1 MTMITLASLEKSS
14 SPGIG
19 LTSPSVGGTARS
31 SNGSIALD
39 QWRGFALILVLF
51 QHALFFTNRVNGLGR
66 IGVNLFF
73 FISGIL
79 VYRSLHK
86 EEAVKSGWQL
96 ARSFWWRRF
105 RRLYPALIAYVL
117 TMLVPVACLE
127 ITESAI
133 GVDLRVLHPYVA
145 VCIDLLEQLPSR
157 FCDSL
162 RAHLECVVRD
172 AVLLHCPAHLRP
184 GRSRCSAPDAGF
196 WRSRFGVGGG
206 WFDLPDA
213 RTSISSGQISLRDSG
228 VADGIRCF
236 LRVRKTMVLRNPAKC
251 GQVYLCIWSRRI
263 YDRRHCHVVWN
274 GSKKAC
280 NCHRWI
286 AVVSVPVKLF
296 IWLYC
301 PGSDGALARLVRREN
316 LFDLSMATAVY
327 DLRVPS
333 PYVRAF
339 GGRRLNP
346 RWGVVVSDF
355 RKALPKCAPDFLS
368 SCCGTSGAGRPV
380 SRGTCDIGLNLTVG
394 QMFRPFSLSA
404 LAIWFV

>member
-1 MTMITLASLEKSS
+1 MQFYFIAPLIFILAGRGGRRRMLVF
-14 SPGIG
+14 GGVALALAAVG
-19 LTSPSVGGTARS
+19 LIYPM
-31 SNGSIALD
+31 
-39 QWRGFALILVLF
+39 RGPRYL
-51 QHALFFTNRVNGLGR
+51 
-66 IGVNLFF
+66 
-73 FISGIL
+73 
-79 VYRSLHK
+79 
-86 EEAVKSGWQL
+86 AVKYH
-96 ARSFWWRRF
+96 FE
-105 RRLYPALIAYVL
+105 IAAWP
-117 TMLVPVACLE
+117 MA
-127 ITESAI
+127 
-133 GVDLRVLHPYVA
+133 
-145 VCIDLLEQLPSR
+145 
-157 FCDSL
+157 
-162 RAHLECVVRD
+162 
-172 AVLLHCPAHLRP
+172 
-184 GRSRCSAPDAGF
+184 
-196 WRSRFGVGGG
+196 FGV
-206 WFDLPDA
+206 FCEFA
-213 RTSISSGQISLRDSG
+213 KS
-228 VADGIRCF
+228 
-236 LRVRKTMVLRNPAKC
+236 MVLRNPARC
-251 GQVYLCIWSRRI
+251 GQVYLCIRGRRL